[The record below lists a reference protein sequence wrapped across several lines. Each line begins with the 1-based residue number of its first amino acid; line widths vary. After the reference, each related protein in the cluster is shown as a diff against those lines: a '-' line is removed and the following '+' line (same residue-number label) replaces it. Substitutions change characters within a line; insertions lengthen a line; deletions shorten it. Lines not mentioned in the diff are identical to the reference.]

1 MHKISPPILLR
12 SASLWVM
19 IPIDVDS
26 IMVEDFSELEISLS
40 PEIEVRCC
48 LEGVDTIRTDLKNGV
63 LL

>member
-1 MHKISPPILLR
+1 
-12 SASLWVM
+12 M

-26 IMVEDFSELEISLS
+26 IMVEDFNELEISLS